1 MEFLKSHLL
10 FVLSVN
16 SSLVGKK
23 MRFRAKMANDRKLN
37 VTLLSSEWRSS
48 TDGDLSTINRELAIQ
63 LAKHSDVE
71 VTVFLPQCSEEDR
84 RNAASHNVQLLVA
97 ERLPGMNPVDCL
109 MFVPDIH
116 LMDFVVGHGVTLGR
130 QAQSITRYRHC
141 IWIQVVHTAPEEL
154 GMYKSVLQGKQ
165 VLKTEDA
172 LCRMADQVVAIGSKL
187 ADTYKR
193 YLRSSGKEQN
203 VFDVTPG
210 IFSEFLD
217 VEQVAEE
224 RRTFSVLV
232 IGSDHNC
239 EDFILKGYDLAA
251 QAIAELKDKSY
262 QLRLVGAP
270 RAKEDEIADKI
281 LQLGIDRNQ
290 LIVGSFSGSRKVLAN
305 LFLQVDLAIMPST
318 TDEFGLMALEALF
331 AGLPV
336 LVSGNSGLG
345 EALKEVPLG
354 SQCVIDSEDPKD
366 WAKMIKEVREKKRE
380 VRLLESRLLREK
392 YLEKYSWEEPIRRLV
407 ERLHNLK
414 LALKDSSG
422 SHSSPWFEEYG
433 LSPTIGSTQVK
444 PVQRRSYTQA
454 SKSQEDQDGRI
465 LKVTLLS
472 SEWRS
477 STDGDLSTINRELA
491 IQLAKH
497 PDVEVT
503 VFLPQCSEEDRRNAA
518 SHNVQL
524 LVAERLPGMNP
535 VDCLMFV
542 PDIHLMDFVVGHGVT
557 LGRQAQSITR
567 YRHCIWIQ
575 VVHTAPEEL
584 GMYKSVLQGKQV
596 LKTEDALCRMADQ
609 VVAIGS
615 KLADTYKRYLRSSGK
630 EQNVFDVTP
639 GIFSEFL
646 DVEQAIEERRTF
658 SVLIIGSGDSW
669 EDFILKE
676 RRTFSVL
683 VIGSDHN
690 CEDFILKGYDLAAQA
705 IAELK
710 DKSYQLRLV
719 GAPRAKEDEIAD
731 KILQLGIDRNQ
742 LIVGSFS
749 GSRKVL
755 ANLFLQVD
763 LAIMPSTTDEFGLMA
778 LEALFAGL
786 PVLVS
791 GNSGL
796 GEALKEVPLGSQC
809 VIDSEDPKDWA
820 KMIKEVREKKREV
833 RLLESRLLRE
843 KYLEKYSWEE
853 PIRRLVERLHNLK
866 LALKDS
872 SGSHSSPWFEEYGLS
887 PTIGSSQVKRAQ
899 ISYTQAL
906 KDSSGSHSSPWFEEY
921 GLSPTIEEEL
931 LEVKEKTMEENI
943 RQDSEASSAMEIPSF
958 GSQAKSLTR
967 MKSLLY
973 TESEECKVDHQG
985 TTWNLTDIQAGGCIT
1000 FTQDAVS
1007 MPLLFGCKLLE
1018 PTVDFPP
1025 LNKDER
1031 LVSSVIELT
1040 CDEQPDIHFTGQSKG
1055 EVVIALSHSAPKL
1068 EGYEVVIRELVSSD
1082 SSYEWKDL
1090 ETTNIWQ
1097 IPDFKDDF
1105 AKLRVPYSEA
1115 KVTTCGVFAVIYR
1128 LKSYI
1133 YSTRVSGNEEITHK
1147 IPEYPEVSVT
1157 IPAENV
1163 RDRSNLE
1170 LILKRKARDPHHVK
1184 QEVPSNEELERL
1196 SQQEPSN
1203 EELEWLS
1210 HKLKR
1215 WKTVGRRLGI
1225 EEATLTAISKENEEY
1240 FEKTYQMLLNWKG
1253 RESSAATYQV
1263 IHEALCHELV
1273 ERADLADELYSRKLR

>member
-1 MEFLKSHLL
+1 MSK
-10 FVLSVN
+10 LS
-16 SSLVGKK
+16 K
-23 MRFRAKMANDRKLN
+23 ANDRKLN

-414 LALKDSSG
+414 LALKGSSGSHSSLSFTKYRLFPSTSLTHVKPVQQRCYTQALKDSSG

-646 DVEQAIEERRTF
+646 DVEQVAE
-658 SVLIIGSGDSW
+658 
-669 EDFILKE
+669 E

-866 LALKDS
+866 LALKSSSGSYSSRSFMEYGQTPFPTTSSTGDKPVHQRGYIQPLKDS

-899 ISYTQAL
+899 ISYTQ
-906 KDSSGSHSSPWFEEY
+906 
-921 GLSPTIEEEL
+921 EEEL
-931 LEVKEKTMEENI
+931 LEVKEKTMEEFPVEGKSLQAKDFMAEENI

-1170 LILKRKARDPHHVK
+1170 LILKV
-1184 QEVPSNEELERL
+1184 
-1196 SQQEPSN
+1196 
-1203 EELEWLS
+1203 
-1210 HKLKR
+1210 
-1215 WKTVGRRLGI
+1215 
-1225 EEATLTAISKENEEY
+1225 
-1240 FEKTYQMLLNWKG
+1240 KTYFL
-1253 RESSAATYQV
+1253 
-1263 IHEALCHELV
+1263 
-1273 ERADLADELYSRKLR
+1273 